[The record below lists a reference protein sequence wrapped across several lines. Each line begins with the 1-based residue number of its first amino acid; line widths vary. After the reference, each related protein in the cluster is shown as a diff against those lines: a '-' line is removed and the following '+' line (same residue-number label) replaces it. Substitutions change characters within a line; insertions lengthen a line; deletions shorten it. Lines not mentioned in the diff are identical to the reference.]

1 MDRLLIK
8 KIEERVMFDTT
19 LHKKQSFIIF
29 SLILVLPVL
38 LIGQDKLT
46 LEQAW
51 VIALKN
57 NYTIQQQENL
67 IEKAHEEISIQ
78 KTDYY
83 PSLSTSGLLA
93 RANFDKFP
101 LILPNESS
109 EVGLDL
115 ISLSLNQS
123 IFSGLRTKNLVASA
137 QERLIAQEIKK
148 SMIQN
153 TVLIE
158 VGNLYYEIQYNLL
171 QQKVLESSI
180 NRINNQQKNIYNLYL
195 SEQATPFDTLEVSNK
210 KLQIE
215 NQLSILKD
223 VEKILWSNFKYL
235 LNEEELPPLNPLSLE
250 SIQFTLLDQ
259 TDHIQQ
265 AIQTRPELK
274 NLSAQKKAQLIY
286 SDVLK
291 ARYYPNLSAS
301 FGFNFMKGTG
311 DLFID
316 EWTNFYSVMINFQ
329 WELWNWKRD
338 SKKVQQARLD
348 VQNLEIQELQ
358 LIQDI
363 KQQIRVAYM
372 NLQSSHK
379 KIRLQK
385 KLVCQEKERYRITED
400 RYNQG
405 LATFLDLDSSELA
418 YTEAETELHKYYI
431 TWYKNRLQLD
441 FATGTISQNI
451 EEVSND

>member
-1 MDRLLIK
+1 
-8 KIEERVMFDTT
+8 MFGTIIFQ
-19 LHKKQSFIIF
+19 KQSFILIC
-29 SLILVLPVL
+29 LILLVPAL

-67 IEKAHEEISIQ
+67 IEKAREEISIQ

-101 LILPNESS
+101 MKLPNESGK
-109 EVGLDL
+109 VGIDL
-115 ISLSLNQS
+115 ISLSVNQS
-123 IFSGLRTKNLVASA
+123 IFTGLRTKNLVASA
-137 QERLIAQEIKK
+137 HEKLAAQEIKK
-148 SMIQN
+148 SMIYN

-158 VGNLYYEIQYNLL
+158 VGNLYYDIQYNSL
-171 QQKVLESSI
+171 QQNALESSI
-180 NRINNQQKNIYNLYL
+180 NRINNQQKRIYNLYL

-215 NQLSILKD
+215 NQLAILKD
-223 VEKILWSNFKYL
+223 AEKILLSNLRYL
-235 LNEEELPPLNPLSLE
+235 LNEEELPPLSLLSLE
-250 SIQFTLLDQ
+250 LIQFTLQDQ
-259 TDHIQQ
+259 TAYIQL
-265 AIQTRPELK
+265 ATQTRSELK
-274 NLSAQKKAQLIY
+274 NLSAQKKVQIIY

-291 ARYYPNLSAS
+291 ARYYPQLSAS
-301 FGFNFMKGTG
+301 FGFNFLKMTG

-329 WELWNWKRD
+329 WELWNWNRD

-348 VQNLEIQELQ
+348 IQNLELQELQ

-363 KQQIRVAYM
+363 KHQIKVAFQI
-372 NLQSSHK
+372 LQSAKK
-379 KIRLQK
+379 KIKLQQ
-385 KLVCQEKERYRITED
+385 KLVSQEKERYRITEE

-405 LATFLDLDSSELA
+405 LVTFLDLDSSELT
-418 YTEAETELHKYYI
+418 YTEAETELHKDYI

-441 FATGTISQNI
+441 FATGKISQNI

>member
-1 MDRLLIK
+1 MLIPTFLMGQDRL
-8 KIEERVMFDTT
+8 T
-19 LHKKQSFIIF
+19 LDQS
-29 SLILVLPVL
+29 
-38 LIGQDKLT
+38 
-46 LEQAW
+46 W

-57 NYTIQQQENL
+57 NYTIQQQVNL
-67 IEKAHEEISIQ
+67 ITKAQEEIAIQ

-83 PSLSTSGLLA
+83 PSLSTSGLFA
-93 RANFDKFP
+93 RANFEKFP
-101 LILPNESS
+101 LKLPNESGK
-109 EVGLDL
+109 VGLDL
-115 ISLSLNQS
+115 VSLSINQS
-123 IFSGLRTKNLVASA
+123 IFSGLKTKNLVASA
-137 QERLIAQEIKK
+137 QEGLIAQQIKK

-153 TVLIE
+153 TVLLE
-158 VGNLYYEIQYNLL
+158 VGNLYYEIQYNRL
-171 QQKVLESSI
+171 QQKVLEASI
-180 NRINNQQKNIYNLYL
+180 NRINNQQKNIYNLYM
-195 SEQATPFDTLEVSNK
+195 SEQATPFDTLEISNK

-215 NQLSILKD
+215 NQLAIVQD
-223 VEKILWSNFKYL
+223 VEIILWSNFKYL
-235 LNEEELPPLNPLSLE
+235 LNEEDLPPINPLSPEL
-250 SIQFTLLDQ
+250 IQFILLDQ
-259 TDHIQQ
+259 TDNIQQ

-301 FGFNFMKGTG
+301 FGFNVLKGTG

-329 WELWNWKRD
+329 WELWNWNRD

-348 VQNLEIQELQ
+348 IQNIELQESQ

-363 KQQIRVAYM
+363 KHQIKVASQ
-372 NLQSSHK
+372 NLQSAQK
-379 KIRLQK
+379 KIKLQQ
-385 KLVCQEKERYRITED
+385 KLVSQEKERYRITEE

-451 EEVSND
+451 EEVPNE

>member
-1 MDRLLIK
+1 
-8 KIEERVMFDTT
+8 MFDN
-19 LHKKQSFIIF
+19 LIDRKQSFIIF
-29 SLILVLPVL
+29 CLVL
-38 LIGQDKLT
+38 LIPLLSIGQDRLT
-46 LEQAW
+46 LEQSW

-67 IEKAHEEISIQ
+67 IKKAQQEIAIQ
-78 KTDYY
+78 QTDYY

-101 LILPNESS
+101 MKLPNESGK
-109 EVGLDL
+109 VGVDL
-115 ISLSLNQS
+115 ISLSINQS
-123 IFSGLRTKNLVASA
+123 IFSGMKTKNLVASA
-137 QERLIAQEIKK
+137 HEELLAQQIRK
-148 SMIQN
+148 SIIQN

-158 VGNLYYEIQYNLL
+158 VGNLYYEIQYNRL
-171 QQKVLESSI
+171 QQKVLEASI
-180 NRINNQQKNIYNLYL
+180 NRINNQQKNIFNLYL
-195 SEQATPFDTLEVSNK
+195 SEQATPFDTLEISNK

-215 NQLSILKD
+215 NQLAIVQD
-223 VEKILWSNFKYL
+223 AEKILWSNFKYL
-235 LNEEELPPLNPLSLE
+235 LNEEELPPLDPLSPGM
-250 SIQFTLLDQ
+250 IQFTMVDQ

-274 NLSAQKKAQLIY
+274 NLSVQKKAQLIY

-291 ARYYPNLSAS
+291 ARYYPNFSAS
-301 FGFNFMKGTG
+301 FGFNVLKMTG

-329 WELWNWKRD
+329 WELWNWNRD

-348 VQNLEIQELQ
+348 FQNIELQ
-358 LIQDI
+358 ESQIIQDI
-363 KQQIRVAYM
+363 KHQIKVAYQ
-372 NLQSSHK
+372 NLQSSQK
-379 KIRLQK
+379 TIKLQK
-385 KLVCQEKERYRITED
+385 KLVSQEKERYRITEE

-418 YTEAETELHKYYI
+418 YTQAETELHKYYI

-441 FATGTISQNI
+441 FATGIISKNI
-451 EEVSND
+451 EETPNE

>member
-1 MDRLLIK
+1 
-8 KIEERVMFDTT
+8 MFDN
-19 LHKKQSFIIF
+19 LIDRKQSFIIF
-29 SLILVLPVL
+29 CLVL
-38 LIGQDKLT
+38 LIPLLSIGQDRLT
-46 LEQAW
+46 LEQSW

-67 IEKAHEEISIQ
+67 IKKAQQEIAIQ
-78 KTDYY
+78 QTDYY

-101 LILPNESS
+101 MKLPNESGK
-109 EVGLDL
+109 VGVDL
-115 ISLSLNQS
+115 ISLSINQS
-123 IFSGLRTKNLVASA
+123 IFSGMKTKNLVASA
-137 QERLIAQEIKK
+137 HEELLAQQIRK
-148 SMIQN
+148 SIIQN

-158 VGNLYYEIQYNLL
+158 VGNLYYEIQYNRL
-171 QQKVLESSI
+171 QQKVLEASI
-180 NRINNQQKNIYNLYL
+180 NRINNQQKNIFNLYL
-195 SEQATPFDTLEVSNK
+195 SEQATPFDTLEISNK

-215 NQLSILKD
+215 NQLAIVQD
-223 VEKILWSNFKYL
+223 AEKILWSNFKYL
-235 LNEEELPPLNPLSLE
+235 LNEEELPPLDPLSPGM
-250 SIQFTLLDQ
+250 IQFTMVDQ

-274 NLSAQKKAQLIY
+274 NLSVQKKAQLIY

-291 ARYYPNLSAS
+291 ARYYPNFSAS
-301 FGFNFMKGTG
+301 FGFNVLKMTG

-329 WELWNWKRD
+329 WELWNWNRD

-348 VQNLEIQELQ
+348 FQNIELQ
-358 LIQDI
+358 ESQIIQDI
-363 KQQIRVAYM
+363 KHQIKVAYQ
-372 NLQSSHK
+372 NLQSSQK
-379 KIRLQK
+379 TIKLQQ
-385 KLVCQEKERYRITED
+385 KLVGQEKERYRITEE

-405 LATFLDLDSSELA
+405 LATFLDLDSSELT

-441 FATGTISQNI
+441 FATGIISQNI
-451 EEVSND
+451 EEIPND

>member
-1 MDRLLIK
+1 
-8 KIEERVMFDTT
+8 MFGTIIYQ
-19 LHKKQSFIIF
+19 KQSFILF
-29 SLILVLPVL
+29 CLILLVPAL

-51 VIALKN
+51 AIALKN

-67 IEKAHEEISIQ
+67 IEKAREEISIQ

-101 LILPNESS
+101 MKLPNESGK
-109 EVGLDL
+109 VGIDL
-115 ISLSLNQS
+115 ISLSVNQS
-123 IFSGLRTKNLVASA
+123 IFTGLRTKNLVASA
-137 QERLIAQEIKK
+137 HEKLAAQEIKK
-148 SMIQN
+148 SMIYN

-158 VGNLYYEIQYNLL
+158 VGNLYYDIQYNSL
-171 QQKVLESSI
+171 QQNALESSI
-180 NRINNQQKNIYNLYL
+180 NRINNQQKRIYNLYL
-195 SEQATPFDTLEVSNK
+195 SEQATPFDTLEISNK

-215 NQLSILKD
+215 NQLAILKD
-223 VEKILWSNFKYL
+223 AEKILWSNLRYL
-235 LNEEELPPLNPLSLE
+235 LNEEELPPLGPLSPEL
-250 SIQFTLLDQ
+250 IQFTLQDQ
-259 TDHIQQ
+259 TAYIQL
-265 AIQTRPELK
+265 ATQTRPELK
-274 NLSAQKKAQLIY
+274 NLSAQKKAQIIY

-291 ARYYPNLSAS
+291 ARYYPQLSAS
-301 FGFNFMKGTG
+301 FGFNFLKMTG

-329 WELWNWKRD
+329 WELWNWNRD

-348 VQNLEIQELQ
+348 IQNLELQELQ

-363 KQQIRVAYM
+363 KHQIKVAFQ
-372 NLQSSHK
+372 NLKSAQK
-379 KIRLQK
+379 KIKLQQ
-385 KLVCQEKERYRITED
+385 KLVSQEKERYRITEE

-418 YTEAETELHKYYI
+418 NTEAETELHKDYI

-441 FATGTISQNI
+441 FATGKISQNI

>member
-1 MDRLLIK
+1 
-8 KIEERVMFDTT
+8 MFGTIIYQ
-19 LHKKQSFIIF
+19 KQSFILF
-29 SLILVLPVL
+29 CLILLVPAL

-51 VIALKN
+51 AIALMN

-67 IEKAHEEISIQ
+67 IEKAREEISIQ

-101 LILPNESS
+101 MKFPNESGK
-109 EVGLDL
+109 VGIDL
-115 ISLSLNQS
+115 ISLSINQS
-123 IFSGLRTKNLVASA
+123 IFTGLRTKNLVASA
-137 QERLIAQEIKK
+137 HEKLAAQEIKK
-148 SMIQN
+148 SMIYN
-153 TVLIE
+153 MVLIE
-158 VGNLYYEIQYNLL
+158 VGNLYYDIQNNSL
-171 QQKVLESSI
+171 QQNALESSI
-180 NRINNQQKNIYNLYL
+180 NRINNQQKRIYNLYL
-195 SEQATPFDTLEVSNK
+195 SELAIPFDTLEVSNK

-215 NQLSILKD
+215 NQLAILQD
-223 VEKILWSNFKYL
+223 AEKILWSNLRYL
-235 LNEEELPPLNPLSLE
+235 LNEEDLPPLATLSPEL
-250 SIQFTLLDQ
+250 IQFTLQEQ
-259 TDHIQQ
+259 TAYIQL
-265 AIQTRPELK
+265 ATQTRSELK
-274 NLSAQKKAQLIY
+274 NLSAQKKAQIIY

-291 ARYYPNLSAS
+291 ARYYPQFSAS
-301 FGFNFMKGTG
+301 FGFNFLKMTG

-329 WELWNWKRD
+329 WELWNWNRD

-348 VQNLEIQELQ
+348 IQNLELQELQ
-358 LIQDI
+358 IIQDI
-363 KQQIRVAYM
+363 KHQIKVAYQ
-372 NLQSSHK
+372 NLQSAQK
-379 KIRLQK
+379 NIKLQQ
-385 KLVCQEKERYRITED
+385 KLVSQEKERYRITEE

-441 FATGTISQNI
+441 FATGKISQNI

>member
-1 MDRLLIK
+1 MFGILIYQ
-8 KIEERVMFDTT
+8 
-19 LHKKQSFIIF
+19 KKQSVILLC
-29 SLILVLPVL
+29 LIL
-38 LIGQDKLT
+38 LIPAMVISQDKLT

-67 IEKAHEEISIQ
+67 ISKAQEEIAIQ
-78 KTDYY
+78 KTDFY
-83 PSLSTSGLLA
+83 PSLSTSGLWA
-93 RANFDKFP
+93 RANFEKFP
-101 LILPNESS
+101 MKLPNESGK
-109 EVGLDL
+109 VGIDL
-115 ISLSLNQS
+115 VSLSINQS
-123 IFSGLRTKNLVASA
+123 IFSGLKTKNLVASA
-137 QERLIAQEIKK
+137 HERLLAQQIKK

-153 TVLIE
+153 TVLVE
-158 VGNLYYEIQYNLL
+158 VGNLYYEIQYNRL
-171 QQKVLESSI
+171 QQKVLEASI
-180 NRINNQQKNIYNLYL
+180 NRINNQQKNIHNLYM
-195 SEQATPFDTLEVSNK
+195 SEQATPFDTLEISNK
-210 KLQIE
+210 KLQVE
-215 NQLSILKD
+215 YQLAILQD
-223 VEKILWSNFKYL
+223 AEIILWSNFKYL
-235 LNEEELPPLNPLSLE
+235 LNEEELPPINPLSPE
-250 SIQFTLLDQ
+250 SIQFKLLDQ

-301 FGFNFMKGTG
+301 FGFNVLKGTG

-329 WELWNWKRD
+329 WELWNWNRD

-348 VQNLEIQELQ
+348 IQNIELQESQ

-363 KQQIRVAYM
+363 KHQIKVAYQ
-372 NLQSSHK
+372 NLQSSQK
-379 KIRLQK
+379 RIRLQQ
-385 KLVCQEKERYRITED
+385 KLVDQENERYRISEE

-431 TWYKNRLQLD
+431 TWFKNRLQLD
-441 FATGTISQNI
+441 FATGIISQNI